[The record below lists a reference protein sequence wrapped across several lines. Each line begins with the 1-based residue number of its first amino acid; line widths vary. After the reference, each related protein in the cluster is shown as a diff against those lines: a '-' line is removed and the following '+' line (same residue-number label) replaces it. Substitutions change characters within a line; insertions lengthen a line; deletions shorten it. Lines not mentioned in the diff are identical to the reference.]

1 MKKIIGILIAS
12 SLLIAQSKNA
22 TMTMYKDGFGLV
34 KQPVSWD
41 VALGQDTIS
50 WDLLPVGLIKD
61 SPFLTLQNGIVNM
74 QRLNQDVFYISEYLN
89 NFLGKVIQVEL
100 INGTSFKGTLVEMR
114 GDNITITQKRTT
126 ISFNRD
132 RVDYITVPGKPNNAI
147 FKPSLTWVISPY
159 KRSGS
164 VTGNLIYL
172 SKGFDWDA
180 TYRLILDESGN
191 VAEFLAEAYF

>member
-1 MKKIIGILIAS
+1 
-12 SLLIAQSKNA
+12 
-22 TMTMYKDGFGLV
+22 
-34 KQPVSWD
+34 
-41 VALGQDTIS
+41 
-50 WDLLPVGLIKD
+50 LPVGLIKD

-74 QRLNQDVFYISEYLN
+74 QRLNQDVFYFSEYLN

-191 VAEFLAEAYF
+191 VAEFLAEAYIKNNSNLDFIDLSIQFY

>member
-74 QRLNQDVFYISEYLN
+74 QRLNQDVFYFSEYLN

-132 RVDYITVPGKPNNAI
+132 SLDYITLPGKPNNAI
-147 FKPSLTWVISPY
+147 FKPSYTSVISP
-159 KRSGS
+159 
-164 VTGNLIYL
+164 
-172 SKGFDWDA
+172 
-180 TYRLILDESGN
+180 
-191 VAEFLAEAYF
+191 